1 MCVSAKSLL
10 NTRLTG
16 TKGESF
22 ASDKDRALKRIEE
35 GLERS
40 SDKYIFLHNRYK
52 KKKNTSDSLRS
63 LFLPRN
69 PTFTWQVDLI

>member
-40 SDKYIFLHNRYK
+40 SDKYIFLH
-52 KKKNTSDSLRS
+52 TSDSLRS

>member
-1 MCVSAKSLL
+1 M
-10 NTRLTG
+10 G

-52 KKKNTSDSLRS
+52 KKKKHVRFSSVFISSAESHVHLAGGFDL
-63 LFLPRN
+63 
-69 PTFTWQVDLI
+69 TWIIRV

>member
-1 MCVSAKSLL
+1 M
-10 NTRLTG
+10 G

-52 KKKNTSDSLRS
+52 KKKKTRPILFGLYFFRGIPRS
-63 LFLPRN
+63 LGR
-69 PTFTWQVDLI
+69 WI